1 MDNNKVDPGRKTKPN
16 DQKKTNIKL
25 SLINKIRKQAHK
37 LILDNHNSDK
47 DTLYRKTAND
57 IVYNEKSHI
66 VAVFKDYLI
75 YDDTSEFL
83 KRYMKFFLNLKTLL
97 KLLLLQSL

>member
-1 MDNNKVDPGRKTKPN
+1 MDNTKVDPGNKIKAKS
-16 DQKKTNIKL
+16 QKKIESKITIIKKFRNL
-25 SLINKIRKQAHK
+25 AHK
-37 LILDNHNSDK
+37 LILENHNSDK
-47 DTLYRKTAND
+47 DTIYRKTGND

-83 KRYMKFFLNLKTLL
+83 KR
-97 KLLLLQSL
+97 

>member
-1 MDNNKVDPGRKTKPN
+1 MDNNKVDPKNKN
-16 DQKKTNIKL
+16 KANSQKRTNKRS
-25 SLINKIRKQAHK
+25 SLIKAIRKQANK
-37 LILDNHNSDK
+37 LVLENHNSDR
-47 DTLYRKTAND
+47 DTIYRKTAND

-83 KRYMKFFLNLKTLL
+83 KRYSI
-97 KLLLLQSL
+97 Q

>member
-1 MDNNKVDPGRKTKPN
+1 MDKKKVDSGNKSKKSTKKDNNSKF
-16 DQKKTNIKL
+16 
-25 SLINKIRKQAHK
+25 SLIKTLRNKAYK
-37 LILDNHNSDK
+37 LILDKHNSDK

-83 KRYMKFFLNLKTLL
+83 KRYFFIKKFI
-97 KLLLLQSL
+97 Q